1 MMMYLTTQQKQQY
14 QSFIEDS
21 LEVGDPKIKPN
32 FIRNDDLIVI
42 Q

>member
-1 MMMYLTTQQKQQY
+1 MMMYLTTQQKQQH

-32 FIRNDDLIVI
+32 FIRNDDLIII

>member
-1 MMMYLTTQQKQQY
+1 MTTQQKQQQ

-21 LEVGDPKIKPN
+21 LKVGDSKIKPN
-32 FIRNDDLIVI
+32 FISNDDLIVI

>member
-1 MMMYLTTQQKQQY
+1 MMMYLTTQQKQQH

-21 LEVGDPKIKPN
+21 LDVGDPKIKPN